1 MRAMLSGPRAPAPPC
16 DVVWAKRQKFRL
28 DRAQQLV
35 GVNMR
40 SFSPTATVSAQMP
53 TLSGPRRCPRSN
65 MAFSGYPSPINAG
78 GNRESVMPPPRKNLP
93 QASSPLLREARTE
106 PVLLFHGGLCRDSAP
121 PPLLLALSQIL
132 LVVVL
137 VCLVS
142 DLANLYGYE
151 N

>member
-53 TLSGPRRCPRSN
+53 TLSGPRHGPRSN
-65 MAFSGYPSPINAG
+65 MAFSGYPSPIDAG
-78 GNRESVMPPPRKNLP
+78 GNREPVMPPPRKKMP
-93 QASSPLLREARTE
+93 QASSPLLREARTD
-106 PVLLFHGGLCRDSAP
+106 PVLLLHGGLCRDSAP
-121 PPLLLALSQIL
+121 PPLSQNL
-132 LVVVL
+132 LVIML